1 MHKNLSHLTQKK
13 KLIFF
18 YSLSDQTIYHLLVAG
33 IELLVKDNFQVHPL
47 SQQQKLFFTLSLQN
61 PLRSPVLMQINL
73 FFQNSNLF

>member
-1 MHKNLSHLTQKK
+1 MKCTRVH
-13 KLIFF
+13 
-18 YSLSDQTIYHLLVAG
+18 TISYTYHLLVAG